1 VVARQPL
8 PAGEELV
15 DLRKY
20 TAVLRRRAPII
31 IVLTLVGFSL
41 MFGYS
46 KLQTPKYTA
55 RAKVLVNPP
64 PGTDSQSPDRVI
76 SMDTEAQVLESQP
89 IAVAA
94 GAILKSPLTVQQLL
108 KRVSATTAP
117 ENFIMNIA
125 YVDPSPT
132 RAALGANAFATA
144 YVDYKTQQARAQI
157 SQAQGFVTGSIQDLV
172 KKQRALNADLVSQT
186 PGSLEYRSTQD
197 QLDRLSVELVAL
209 ESQLGAIPQVVNP
222 DQIILQASAPASPS
236 SPKVPLN
243 SAIGLMLGL
252 FCGVV
257 AAFVLDLSD
266 DRVRGRVQLE
276 SYLEAPLL
284 AYVPHSKSRD
294 HRRRNAHLVVDLE
307 PRGPAAEAYRTMRT
321 NVMSMA
327 RKRGL
332 KVFAV
337 VSPMPQEGKS
347 MTAANLAA
355 ALGQTDERVLVVS
368 ADIRKPR
375 IHEHFGVSNGRG
387 LTEVLEGEL
396 AVEEA
401 IVRPAVGNV
410 WVLPGGHITSRP
422 AELLQSSAMAELLD
436 TMRTEFDLVILDCP
450 PVLGLSDCLA
460 LLPLVDA
467 VLLVVRS
474 GHTRGGAIL
483 ETTDQ
488 LERVGVRVDA
498 AILTDVDTPR
508 RQHYGYGYYL
518 ASSEYLRPEK
528 KEPPQRWGPR
538 LISPAAPVEA
548 KANGN
553 GASGEA
559 ESDVAISNGTPQD
572 EIVPEPVVSGAD
584 EL

>member
-1 VVARQPL
+1 MVARQPL

-15 DLRKY
+15 DLRQY

-64 PGTDSQSPDRVI
+64 PGSETQSPDRVI

-94 GAILKSPLTVQQLL
+94 GVILKSPLTVQQLL

-117 ENFIMNIA
+117 ENFIMNVA
-125 YVDPSPT
+125 YVDTDPA
-132 RAALGANAFATA
+132 RAALGANAFANA
-144 YVDYKTQQARAQI
+144 YVDYKTKQAHDQI
-157 SQAQGFVTGSIQDLV
+157 AQAQGFVTGAIQDLV
-172 KKQRALNADLVSQT
+172 KKQRALNAELVSQT
-186 PGSLEYRSTQD
+186 PGTLDYRSTQD

-294 HRRRNAHLVVDLE
+294 RRRRSAHLVVDVE

-321 NVMSMA
+321 NVLSMA

-375 IHEHFGVSNGRG
+375 IHEHFGVSNTRG

-410 WVLPGGHITSRP
+410 WVLPGGHVTSRP
-422 AELLQSSAMAELLD
+422 AELLHSSAMAELLD
-436 TMRTEFDLVILDCP
+436 TMRTEFDLIILDCP

-474 GHTRGGAIL
+474 GRTRGGAIL

-498 AILTDVDTPR
+498 AILTDVETPR
-508 RQHYGYGYYL
+508 RQRYGYGYYL

-528 KEPPQRWGPR
+528 KEPQRWGPR
-538 LISPAAPVEA
+538 LISPPAPAEA
-548 KANGN
+548 TGNGN

-559 ESDVAISNGTPQD
+559 EGATAISNGTTAD